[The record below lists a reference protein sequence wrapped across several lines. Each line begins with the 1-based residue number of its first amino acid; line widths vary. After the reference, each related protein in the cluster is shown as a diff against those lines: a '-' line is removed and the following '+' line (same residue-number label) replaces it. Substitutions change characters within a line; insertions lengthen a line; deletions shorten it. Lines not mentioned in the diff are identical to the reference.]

1 MAKEVKQIHRDE
13 TLQFLLN
20 IHYAKRI
27 PTISFSFGLFIEKD
41 LKGVITF
48 GNPTGANVCNCIC
61 GEKYRNEVLELNRL
75 VLLENK
81 KNYASYFVA
90 NAMKLLP
97 IPNLIISYADINFN
111 HHGYIY
117 QASNFIY
124 TGLAKG
130 REKFTK
136 KDGTDIPERTLTS
149 LYKNANLSRSEY
161 MKKYKIK
168 LTKQLPKHRYIF
180 INANKKD
187 KKQRLKDL
195 KLSIKKYPKGDNKN
209 YIWNFKPKTQG
220 LLF

>member
-48 GNPTGANVCNCIC
+48 GNPTGANVCNCIF
-61 GEKYRNEVLELNRL
+61 GLFFK
-75 VLLENK
+75 
-81 KNYASYFVA
+81 
-90 NAMKLLP
+90 
-97 IPNLIISYADINFN
+97 IIISYADINFN